1 MFEAIKEFKN
11 TRFKDYSI
19 NVKIVYRRTFNY
31 FFSSDMILEYEKIW
45 QHLFNKIL
53 IQNWWFHRYFPI
65 INPEDGT
72 ILFPE
77 VLNLIQE
84 IKKIG
89 NTKVFRW
96 NSPDQP
102 QFHLNKA
109 MKILNIPKHMSG
121 VFRSIHTFR
130 ATAQY

>member
-1 MFEAIKEFKN
+1 
-11 TRFKDYSI
+11 
-19 NVKIVYRRTFNY
+19 
-31 FFSSDMILEYEKIW
+31 MILEYEKIW

-53 IQNWWFHRYFPI
+53 IQNWWFQRYFPI

-84 IKKIG
+84 IKEIG

-96 NSPDQP
+96 NSPAQP

-109 MKILNIPKHMSG
+109 MKILNIPKHING
-121 VFRSIHTFR
+121 VFCSIHTFR
-130 ATAQY
+130 ATAQYWWEN